1 MGVGTSKH
9 RTVIKQLEAAT
20 KLHHLAHE
28 EHHEEHTTHAQKFE
42 EKHRGL
48 KQIIEVRKKEWAAQD
63 AGWRALAE
71 AIKAEEEAI
80 KAKEQILISKIVEM
94 LSGKMF
100 SVCFRE
106 WKALTQSLKRQRFR
120 EAYRTQ
126 VKEHEFDNNELTIR
140 LREVEQ
146 RLAFMGDDGLK
157 AKATALISR
166 LGHRD
171 RTMWF
176 AMWRSYVRESIYN

>member
-48 KQIIEVRKKEWAAQD
+48 KQIIGVRKKEWAAQD

-126 VKEHEFDNNELTIR
+126 VKEHEFDNNELHQAAGGRAAPGIHGR
-140 LREVEQ
+140 RRPQ
-146 RLAFMGDDGLK
+146 GQGHGADLAARAPRPHDV
-157 AKATALISR
+157 
-166 LGHRD
+166 
-171 RTMWF
+171 
-176 AMWRSYVRESIYN
+176 VRNVA